1 MSISF
6 NLDKKLIFLV
16 MIVSV
21 VALTITGYLS
31 FSYSD
36 EILKQRVGDQLIGES
51 TVRGETLRLLFESRV
66 EQNNILAN
74 DPMIQILVSQM
85 NEISEDE
92 IQEVKEGNR
101 KDFLIQV
108 QAFQE
113 LIGYSIGFEDVKIVG
128 SDGRVFFSL
137 AGIKSDDFS
146 EDPIFM
152 RGANESFVVFE
163 PTETGKKMIV
173 VSPIYSNDDKQ
184 NDESIGVIIS
194 RMRTAA
200 IDNILENRSGLGET
214 GEVYIVS
221 NQFLMLSE
229 SRFFE
234 NAVFQQR
241 VETLG
246 VMKCFDE
253 GLEYLGFY
261 PDYRDVPIYGSS
273 YCAKDLGIVLLAE
286 IDKAEIEK
294 PIDILQNRI
303 FQTGIAITIGMG
315 VAAFGIS
322 KSLSRPLIKLKKAAN
337 KIASG
342 NFEVR
347 TDIKT
352 RDEIGEL
359 SHAFDSMA
367 QKLQES
373 LIEIKEQEDVIKQQ
387 EDILLQFSE
396 RSEKYC
402 VGMIDIVNSTKICSN
417 LSDSQTSEFYQ
428 IFLNSIGAI
437 VKKFDGTVVKNI
449 GDALLFYFALGEKEE
464 EKVLEQCLDCCLA
477 MSDAHEEI
485 VEKLGKKDLPLLDYR
500 ISATYGIVRIAKTS
514 TSSVNDIFGTT
525 VNRCAKINKGAPSNG
540 VIIGQDFFNAIKDLK
555 KFVFKKIES
564 EIVSPEHGYAGY
576 VVSKARE

>member
-1 MSISF
+1 
-6 NLDKKLIFLV
+6 

-21 VALTITGYLS
+21 VALTITGFLS

-36 EILKQRVGDQLIGES
+36 EILKQRAGDQLIGES
-51 TVRGETLRLLFESRV
+51 TVRGETLRLLFESRI
-66 EQNNILAN
+66 EQNNILAS
-74 DPMIQILVSQM
+74 DPMIQILVSEM
-85 NEISEDE
+85 NAVPEDKL
-92 IQEVKEGNR
+92 QEVKEKNR
-101 KDFLIQV
+101 RDFLIQV
-108 QAFQE
+108 QAFQT

-128 SDGRVFFSL
+128 SDGTVFFSL
-137 AGIKSDDFS
+137 AGIKDDNFS
-146 EDPIFM
+146 EDPIFK
-152 RGANESFVVFE
+152 RGANESFIVFE

-173 VSPIYSNDDKQ
+173 VSPIYSSDDKQ
-184 NDESIGVIIS
+184 HEESIGVIIS

-221 NQFLMLSE
+221 EQFLMLSE

-234 NAVFQQR
+234 NAVFNQR

-246 VMKCFDE
+246 VLKCFDE
-253 GLEYLGFY
+253 GVEYLGFY
-261 PDYRDVPIYGSS
+261 PDYRDIPIYGSS

-315 VAAFGIS
+315 VVAFAIS
-322 KSLSRPLIKLKKAAN
+322 KSLSRPLIKLKSAAN
-337 KIASG
+337 KIANG

-373 LIEIKEQEDVIKQQ
+373 LIEIKQKEDVIKQQ
-387 EDILLQFSE
+387 EDILLQFSDQ
-396 RSEKYC
+396 SEKYC
-402 VGMIDIVNSTKICSN
+402 VGMIDIMNSTKICAN

-428 IFLNSIGAI
+428 IFLNSIGSI
-437 VKKFDGTVVKNI
+437 VQKFGGTVVKNI
-449 GDALLFYFALGEKEE
+449 GDALLFYFAVGEKDEK
-464 EKVLEQCLDCCLA
+464 KVLEQCLDCCLA
-477 MSDAHEEI
+477 MSDAHKDI
-485 VEKLGKKDLPLLDYR
+485 VEKLRNKELPLLDYR

-514 TSSVNDIFGTT
+514 TSSVNDIFGST
-525 VNRCAKINKGAPSNG
+525 VNRCAKINRSAPANG
-540 VIIGQDFFNAIKDLK
+540 IIIGQDFYNTIKDLK
-555 KFVFKKIES
+555 KFVFKRIES
-564 EIVSPEHGYAGY
+564 EVVSPEHGFTGY
-576 VVSKARE
+576 VVSRAENS

>member
-1 MSISF
+1 M
-6 NLDKKLIFLV
+6 
-16 MIVSV
+16 
-21 VALTITGYLS
+21 
-31 FSYSD
+31 
-36 EILKQRVGDQLIGES
+36 
-51 TVRGETLRLLFESRV
+51 
-66 EQNNILAN
+66 
-74 DPMIQILVSQM
+74 
-85 NEISEDE
+85 
-92 IQEVKEGNR
+92 
-101 KDFLIQV
+101 
-108 QAFQE
+108 
-113 LIGYSIGFEDVKIVG
+113 
-128 SDGRVFFSL
+128 
-137 AGIKSDDFS
+137 
-146 EDPIFM
+146 
-152 RGANESFVVFE
+152 
-163 PTETGKKMIV
+163 
-173 VSPIYSNDDKQ
+173 
-184 NDESIGVIIS
+184 
-194 RMRTAA
+194 
-200 IDNILENRSGLGET
+200 
-214 GEVYIVS
+214 
-221 NQFLMLSE
+221 
-229 SRFFE
+229 
-234 NAVFQQR
+234 
-241 VETLG
+241 
-246 VMKCFDE
+246 
-253 GLEYLGFY
+253 
-261 PDYRDVPIYGSS
+261 
-273 YCAKDLGIVLLAE
+273 LAE

-303 FQTGIAITIGMG
+303 FQTGIAITVGMG

-337 KIASG
+337 KIAGG

-402 VGMIDIVNSTKICSN
+402 VGMIDIMDSTKICAN

-449 GDALLFYFALGEKEE
+449 GDALLFYFALGDKEE
-464 EKVLEQCLDCCLA
+464 KKVLEQCLDCCLA

-485 VEKLGKKDLPLLDYR
+485 VEKLNEKVLPLLDYR

-525 VNRCAKINKGAPSNG
+525 VNRCAKINRGAPPNG
-540 VIIGQDFFNAIKDLK
+540 VIIGQDFYNTIKDVK

-576 VVSKARE
+576 VVSRAESG